1 MAPNPRRLDA
11 RLDALYERIP
21 TLPCKGICFDSCGPI
36 AMSNRERA
44 RIETGLA
51 RVTVV
56 KRNGVT
62 ACSMLDQH
70 GRCSC
75 YDIRPAIC
83 RLWGVAEGMECPY
96 GCKPERYLTRGE
108 AMGILMET
116 LTIGGGSTEQQAL
129 HAIKQMLETLPED
142 DEFRLVAESMIA
154 KPTIAGRVNTKPKSV
169 IDRD

>member
-44 RIETGLA
+44 RIETGL
-51 RVTVV
+51 RSVHVV
-56 KRNGVT
+56 QRNGVS

-96 GCKPERYLTRGE
+96 GCKPERYLTRTEAMMILGE
-108 AMGILMET
+108 A
-116 LTIGGGSTEQQAL
+116 LTIGGGSTETQVMQAL
-129 HAIKQMLETLPED
+129 GQMLETLPPD
-142 DEFRLVAESMIA
+142 DELRRTAEAMIR
-154 KPTIAGRVNTKPKSV
+154 KPTLAGRVNTKPKSV
-169 IDRD
+169 IDR